1 MSDSAPRQSFWD
13 TFRLRD
19 RYSCEKAI
27 RNGGVAAF
35 ISAAVTGVFALA
47 GLFINTSDANL
58 AYLMDPGLMLDVVL
72 IVVMGIFVFRKSRT
86 ASTLLVLYF
95 VASKILLWSELGRL
109 QGLWM
114 SILFF
119 LYFLTAMRATYIW
132 HSSYRDAIP
141 VNA

>member
-1 MSDSAPRQSFWD
+1 MSDSAPRQSFGD